1 MYEDLGLLSS
11 DETLGRDLST
21 LFNQLSGFA
30 PEAEYSRLLVAPIFL
45 RSGILERITREI
57 ENHLAGKS
65 SRIRMKLNSIVDPE
79 IIGALYQ
86 AVNVGV
92 PVEVSVR
99 GICCID
105 TRAVETFGKLKVRSY
120 LGRFLEHSRV
130 YNFHNDGEQEY
141 WIGSADMMD
150 RNLNRRIESLVQII
164 DPDHMNYIERIL
176 DGMFSDKHQAWILN
190 SENEW
195 QFVKNSEGREMR
207 TDFQQ
212 EYIKEITK

>member
-1 MYEDLGLLSS
+1 
-11 DETLGRDLST
+11 
-21 LFNQLSGFA
+21 
-30 PEAEYSRLLVAPIFL
+30 
-45 RSGILERITREI
+45 
-57 ENHLAGKS
+57 
-65 SRIRMKLNSIVDPE
+65 
-79 IIGALYQ
+79 
-86 AVNVGV
+86 
-92 PVEVSVR
+92 
-99 GICCID
+99 
-105 TRAVETFGKLKVRSY
+105 
-120 LGRFLEHSRV
+120 V